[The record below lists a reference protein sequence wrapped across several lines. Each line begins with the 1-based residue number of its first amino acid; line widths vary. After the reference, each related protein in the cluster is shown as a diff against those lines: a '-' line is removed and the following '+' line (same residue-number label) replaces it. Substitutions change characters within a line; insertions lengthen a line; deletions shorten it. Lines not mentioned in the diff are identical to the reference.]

1 MHIWTYCVASFPA
14 SNVNSAMAIPLPPA
28 GHAVIVEGIP
38 AEIASEEI
46 RAIFGCFGDVLSV
59 TRGGALTRVAFA
71 TEQEASDALA
81 MSGHVDPAGSVWHVK
96 QLSALPPA
104 AATVLPSSSTATT
117 YKSCFYVEISYH
129 GVSS

>member
-1 MHIWTYCVASFPA
+1 
-14 SNVNSAMAIPLPPA
+14 MAIPLPPA

-96 QLSALPPA
+96 QLNFCHPPLPTCFPRA
-104 AATVLPSSSTATT
+104 AQPRPTSHV
-117 YKSCFYVEISYH
+117 FM
-129 GVSS
+129 